1 MANMETP
8 EEAAESLGK
17 LVIKLLWELA
27 KLVLPIVAVAMLA
40 PWAALALVATFALLT
55 GLCARLGWRRVAA
68 VLSWLLTAAV
78 IGLSFSLFAW
88 LSAWWAVPLCALLL
102 LFGLALVASYEK
114 RLGLAKAKPHIA
126 EIATSTGSSAWAS
139 PMCCTT
145 PAAAAPRW
153 PCCRARCRTM
163 ARRSPCM

>member
-17 LVIKLLWELA
+17 LVIRLLWELT

-126 EIATSTGSSAWAS
+126 EIATSSDSSELTRPEPGSW
-139 PMCCTT
+139 
-145 PAAAAPRW
+145 RIV
-153 PCCRARCRTM
+153 
-163 ARRSPCM
+163 RRLSKGTYRLRPPTIF

>member
-68 VLSWLLTAAV
+68 ALSWLLTAAV

-102 LFGLALVASYEK
+102 LFGL
-114 RLGLAKAKPHIA
+114 GLFLLC
-126 EIATSTGSSAWAS
+126 SCFCSCFS
-139 PMCCTT
+139 
-145 PAAAAPRW
+145 
-153 PCCRARCRTM
+153 
-163 ARRSPCM
+163 